1 MSWIVP
7 AADRVPTPHLGRQ
20 VEPVEVV
27 VYHNTV
33 TGPGGG
39 PQGAD
44 RPRMERWL
52 RGESAASS
60 TNFVITRSGDVIQ
73 GAPLTARTWHAGSS
87 SWRGREG
94 VNAFSIGVD
103 MENAGPGEAYTASQ
117 IASLRRLVGQLV
129 RAFPKL
135 RDPARHVGH
144 KDVTERKIDPNPGL
158 LQVARAAAGSAG
170 GPSVATM
177 FFVGAATLAGWMVL
191 RSRA

>member
-20 VEPVEVV
+20 VSPVEVV
-27 VYHNTV
+27 VYHNTA

-52 RGESAASS
+52 RGESAPSS
-60 TNFVITRSGDVIQ
+60 TNFVITRAGDLLQ
-73 GAPLTARTWHAGSS
+73 GAPLTERTWHAGRS

-103 MENAGPGEAYTASQ
+103 FENAGPQEAYTSQ
-117 IASLRRLVGQLV
+117 QVATLRRLVPQLV

-135 RDPARHVGH
+135 REPGRHVGH
-144 KDVTERKIDPNPGL
+144 KDITPRKIDPNPGIIP
-158 LQVARAAAGSAG
+158 VARAAAASAG
-170 GPSVATM
+170 RTQVTTL
-177 FFVGAATLAGWMVL
+177 FFVGAVAFAGWMVL